1 MIWSCTSS
9 PQPTIYGARNANNS
23 VCNSRMVCFC
33 TAYMMTPGLTFIKQ
47 SLSRSGDQGSV
58 YPFSS

>member
-33 TAYMMTPGLTFIKQ
+33 TAT
-47 SLSRSGDQGSV
+47 
-58 YPFSS
+58 